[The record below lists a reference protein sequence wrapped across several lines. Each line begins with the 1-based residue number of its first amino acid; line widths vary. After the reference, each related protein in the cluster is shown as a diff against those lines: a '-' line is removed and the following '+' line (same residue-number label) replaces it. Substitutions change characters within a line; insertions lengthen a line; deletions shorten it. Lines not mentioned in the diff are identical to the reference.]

1 MSDLHIEI
9 IGLIAATFTTIA
21 FVPQFLKIWK
31 KRDASGVSV
40 SMYVIMFIG
49 ICIWFCY
56 GVLIESIAV
65 IMANVVSGILQ
76 MFIIVFALIH
86 RNNN

>member
-31 KRDASGVSV
+31 KRDASGVSI
-40 SMYVIMFIG
+40 SMYVIMLIG

-65 IMANVVSGILQ
+65 ITANVVSGILQ
-76 MFIIVFALIH
+76 MFIIAFALIH
-86 RNNN
+86 RNKN

>member
-1 MSDLHIEI
+1 MSDLQIEI

-40 SMYVIMFIG
+40 SMYLIMFIG
-49 ICIWFCY
+49 ICIWLCY
-56 GVLIESIAV
+56 GVLIESVAV
-65 IMANVVSGILQ
+65 ITANVVSGIIQ
-76 MFIIVFALIH
+76 MFIIALALIH
-86 RNNN
+86 RNKN